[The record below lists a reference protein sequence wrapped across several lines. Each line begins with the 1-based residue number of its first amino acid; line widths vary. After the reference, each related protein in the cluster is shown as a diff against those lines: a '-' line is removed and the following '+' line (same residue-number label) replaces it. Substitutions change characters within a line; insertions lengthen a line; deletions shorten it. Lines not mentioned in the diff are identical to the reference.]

1 MSVRV
6 RMGKGGFRCT
16 RQDDMK
22 NIANQKQV
30 WGESRY
36 VEESKI
42 LEIII

>member
-16 RQDDMK
+16 RQDVMK
-22 NIANQKQV
+22 NIGKQKQV

-36 VEESKI
+36 VEENNI
-42 LEIII
+42 LEIMI